1 MMLGFLRRRRRARLR
16 AAPFPRAW
24 RATLSRNVPIY
35 DRLSADA
42 QQELHGHIQV
52 LLAEKN
58 FEGCGGLE
66 LTDEMR
72 VTIAAHAALLML
84 GREPH
89 YYPGL
94 YSILVY
100 PSAYWAP
107 VEHHEGGIVT
117 ESEEARHG
125 ESWRTGA
132 IVLAWDEAHG
142 GARDVRDG
150 ENVILHEFAHQL
162 DTEDGAADG
171 VPLLDRPSDYVAW
184 ARALAPEYERLRESP
199 DESLLDLYGAESPAE
214 FFAVATEAFFEK
226 PQQLRGRHPKL
237 YAELSRFFRLDP
249 AAEPPL
255 VVTSPHD
262 GPSSRVT
269 DWR

>member
-1 MMLGFLRRRRRARLR
+1 MFDLLRRRRRARLR
-16 AAPFPRAW
+16 AASFPESW
-24 RATLSRNVPIY
+24 RAILSSNVPIY

-42 QQELHGHIQV
+42 QRELHGHIHV

-66 LTDEMR
+66 VTDEIR
-72 VTIAAHAALLML
+72 VTIAAHAGLLML
-84 GREPH
+84 GREPQ

-100 PSAYWAP
+100 PSAYRAP
-107 VEHHEGGIVT
+107 LTEHDGGIVT

-132 IVLAWDEAHG
+132 IVLAWDVAHG
-142 GARDVRDG
+142 GARDVGEG

-162 DTEDGAADG
+162 DTEDGAGDG
-171 VPLLDRPSDYVAW
+171 VPYLDRPSDYVAW
-184 ARALAPEYERLRESP
+184 ARALAPEYERLRERP
-199 DESLLDLYGAESPAE
+199 HESLLDLYGAESPAE
-214 FFAVATEAFFEK
+214 FFAVATEAFFENS
-226 PQQLRGRHPKL
+226 QQLRDRHPEL
-237 YAELSRFFRLDP
+237 YAELRRFFRLDP

-255 VVTSPHD
+255 AVTPT
-262 GPSSRVT
+262 R
-269 DWR
+269 